1 MKKCENIAKNSKILI
16 FGVTTTTAQNG
27 IKTPSHRLE
36 SSSITT
42 EKLLSSPGGL
52 VIGQNE
58 ENFP

>member
-1 MKKCENIAKNSKILI
+1 MEKYYKDPKILI
-16 FGVTTTTAQNG
+16 FRVTATTGQNV
-27 IKTPSHRLE
+27 IKTPHRPE

-52 VIGQNE
+52 AIGQNE